1 MFLVPEKESADL
13 KLRGR
18 ELQSGG
24 HSGKKLSPLV
34 FKYTLIT

>member
-18 ELQSGG
+18 ELQS
-24 HSGKKLSPLV
+24 LV
-34 FKYTLIT
+34 AILAKSCLL